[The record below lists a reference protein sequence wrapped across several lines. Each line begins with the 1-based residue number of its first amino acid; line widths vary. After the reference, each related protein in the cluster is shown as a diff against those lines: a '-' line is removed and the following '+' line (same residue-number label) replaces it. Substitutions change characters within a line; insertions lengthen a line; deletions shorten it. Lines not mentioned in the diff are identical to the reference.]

1 VIRAVLIRIA
11 GYALSSVLAS
21 AFYIGW
27 IIVEAGPGGLRT
39 RAVAALIFY
48 LSGGFAAT
56 LLLMTLP
63 WALIVWITQKTASFR
78 AIGFLCSGALCVL
91 VIGCIVSSL
100 LPKPLFVEDQTF
112 LEGLLITLERQGILL
127 ALSGVIL
134 GFGYWFLA
142 ERNQRDDARS
152 CTQRLESGY

>member
-1 VIRAVLIRIA
+1 MVKAVLIRIA

-27 IIVEAGPGGLRT
+27 IIVEAGPGGIRT

-48 LSGGFAAT
+48 LFGGFAAT

-63 WALIVWITQKTASFR
+63 WALIVWIAQKRASFR
-78 AIGFLCSGALCVL
+78 PIGFLCSGTLCLL

-100 LPKPLFVEDQTF
+100 SPKPLFVEDQTF
-112 LEGLLITLERQGILL
+112 LEGLLIGLERQGVPL
-127 ALSGVIL
+127 ALSGAIL
-134 GFGYWFLA
+134 GFGYWSFA
-142 ERNQRDDARS
+142 ERNQRDNARS
-152 CTQRLESGY
+152 YAQRLESRY